1 MHATYSGVLMNV
13 RTTYT
18 YRSFLLPKFL
28 QSMAGGFNLEAS
40 TVMRME

>member
-1 MHATYSGVLMNV
+1 VN
-13 RTTYT
+13 YT

-28 QSMAGGFNLEAS
+28 QSLAGGFGMTGS